1 MADYFHG
8 SMAESAPLEE
18 IIPRYRIPESIN
30 FFKVPKCVP
39 VPVTIS
45 TVYSMYCILLCTC
58 VAGKEMGVLGCVGDH
73 ILQDESKEKHG
84 VWEPVDYNLTL
95 CRLRHISLCQSRP

>member
-1 MADYFHG
+1 
-8 SMAESAPLEE
+8 
-18 IIPRYRIPESIN
+18 
-30 FFKVPKCVP
+30 
-39 VPVTIS
+39 
-45 TVYSMYCILLCTC
+45 MYCIVLCTC

-95 CRLRHISLCQSRP
+95 CRLRHISLYARVDLNPMPESTLTLCQSRLYPLVRE